1 MPSAVTY
8 WTGVWQPGREALS
21 NEVQALREL
30 HGGRAPV
37 VSFSAGQRSTF
48 SIVDRVI
55 RLSSERWA
63 LLRAVAAA
71 VEPRG
76 AVTHVFG
83 ALDEWH
89 LLRAVGRRP
98 VVFTVALP
106 GRAMQPAMS
115 RKVTAFA
122 AETEPLAEA
131 LVRSGVPASQVAVVY
146 PGVDLSYFSP
156 EPSAPLS
163 SGRFRILFASSPAH
177 AVEFARRGI
186 PLLVELARARPDVDI
201 VLLWRNW
208 GDRHAATAALAA
220 LAPPANVVIEPRAGR
235 TMPEVYRSAHATI
248 SCYEEGF
255 GKSCPNSI
263 VESAA
268 CGRPVIVNTTTGVAS
283 LIERTRA
290 GVIAPPTVSAAAE
303 AIDRLRDDYTGYAE
317 RARAL
322 AVETF
327 DVETFRSRYRE
338 LYTRLAGAA

>member
-8 WTGVWQPGREALS
+8 WTGLWQPGREALS
-21 NEVQALREL
+21 NEVQALRDL

-55 RLSSERWA
+55 RLSAERWA

-76 AVTHVFG
+76 TVTHVFG

-106 GRAMQPAMS
+106 GRAIDREMS
-115 RKVTAFA
+115 RKVKIFA
-122 AETEPLAEA
+122 AESEPLAEA
-131 LVRSGVPASQVAVVY
+131 VVRSGVSADQVAVVY

-156 EPSAPLS
+156 EPPASLAS
-163 SGRFRILFASSPAH
+163 RFRILFASSPAH
-177 AVEFARRGI
+177 AAEFTRRGI
-186 PLLVELARARPDVDI
+186 PFLIELARARPDLDI
-201 VLLWRNW
+201 VLLSRNW
-208 GDRHAATAALAA
+208 GDRRAAGAAFAKLS
-220 LAPPANVVIEPRAGR
+220 PPGNVIIETRGAR

-248 SCYEEGF
+248 CCYGEGF

-268 CGRPVIVNTTTGVAS
+268 CGRPVIVSATTGVAS

-290 GVIAPPTVSAAAE
+290 GVVVPSTVRAAVA
-303 AIDRLRDDYTGYAE
+303 AVDTLRGDYAGYAE

-322 AVETF
+322 AVQTF
-327 DVETFRSRYRE
+327 DIEAFRARYRE
-338 LYTRLAGAA
+338 LYARLAGAA